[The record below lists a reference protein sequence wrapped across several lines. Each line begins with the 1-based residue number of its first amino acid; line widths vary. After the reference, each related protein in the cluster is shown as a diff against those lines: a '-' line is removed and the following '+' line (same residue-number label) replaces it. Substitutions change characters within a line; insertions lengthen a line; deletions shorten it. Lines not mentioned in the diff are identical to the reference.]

1 MIAEIKNKIPVLE
14 RAVEVMEYIASHPG
28 RVSQPELIA
37 ALKIPQATCY
47 RIIAT
52 LVAANWLV
60 KLPGNKYDIAP
71 AIARL
76 SRKTELQLEKY
87 RPLQPALDYLA
98 RQVGHSVK
106 LSVPDASEHVSV
118 LSAKAPWDIALTAA
132 PGTRFEI
139 KNGGSVAIILL
150 ADMANSKR
158 NALLAQAEN
167 PAKLKKLISD
177 YKRDGF
183 SLNAASDDPA
193 QRPQIDALSVPVFA
207 EDKSVCG
214 VLTLLS
220 MPGELAKNDLS
231 ELLDAMRK
239 TARFCG
245 ELMP

>member
-1 MIAEIKNKIPVLE
+1 MIEGKNKIPVLE

-52 LVAANWLV
+52 LVGANWLV

-106 LSVPDASEHVSV
+106 LSVPDGSEHVSV

-132 PGTRFEI
+132 PGTRFEHST
-139 KNGGSVAIILL
+139 KC
-150 ADMANSKR
+150 
-158 NALLAQAEN
+158 
-167 PAKLKKLISD
+167 IS
-177 YKRDGF
+177 
-183 SLNAASDDPA
+183 
-193 QRPQIDALSVPVFA
+193 
-207 EDKSVCG
+207 
-214 VLTLLS
+214 
-220 MPGELAKNDLS
+220 
-231 ELLDAMRK
+231 
-239 TARFCG
+239 
-245 ELMP
+245 

>member
-1 MIAEIKNKIPVLE
+1 MTDGKNKIPVLE
-14 RAVEVMEYIASHPG
+14 RSVEVMEYIASHPG

-98 RQVGHSVK
+98 RQVGYSVK

-139 KNGGSVAIILL
+139 KDGGSVAIILL
-150 ADMANSKR
+150 ADLPAAKR
-158 NALLAQAEN
+158 SNILAQAGN
-167 PAKLKKLISD
+167 PAKLKQQLAA
-177 YKRDGF
+177 YKRNGY
-183 SLNAASDDPA
+183 SLNRASENPA
-193 QRPQIDALSVPVFA
+193 QRPQIDALSVAIGQENKVR
-207 EDKSVCG
+207 G

-220 MPGELAKNDLS
+220 MPGELEKSDLS
-231 ELLDAMRK
+231 ELLEAMRK

>member
-1 MIAEIKNKIPVLE
+1 MAEVKNKIPVLE

-47 RIIAT
+47 RIFAT

-71 AIARL
+71 GITRL

-98 RQVGHSVK
+98 KQVGFSVK
-106 LSVPDASEHVSV
+106 LSVADHNEHVNV

-132 PGTRFEI
+132 PGTRFEL
-139 KNGGSVAIILL
+139 KDGGSVAIILL
-150 ADMANSKR
+150 SGMPEARRSGIVTLADEPEKMNQSIEDFKSAGYSF
-158 NALLAQAEN
+158 N
-167 PAKLKKLISD
+167 PAS
-177 YKRDGF
+177 
-183 SLNAASDDPA
+183 SLVG
-193 QRPQIDALSVPVFA
+193 QHPQIDALSVPV
-207 EDKSVCG
+207 KTNRTISG

-220 MPGELAKNDLS
+220 LAGELEKANLTV
-231 ELLDAMRK
+231 LLKEMHQ
-239 TARFCG
+239 TANFCSK
-245 ELMP
+245 LMQ

>member
-1 MIAEIKNKIPVLE
+1 MTDGKNKIPVLV
-14 RAVEVMEYIASHPG
+14 RSVEVMEYIASHPG

-47 RIIAT
+47 RIVST

-98 RQVGHSVK
+98 RQVGYSVK
-106 LSVPDASEHVSV
+106 LSVPDGSEHVSV
-118 LSAKAPWDIALTAA
+118 LSAKAPWDIAVTAA
-132 PGTRFEI
+132 PGTRFEL
-139 KNGGSVAIILL
+139 KNGGSVAVILL
-150 ADMANSKR
+150 ADMPTSQR
-158 NALLAQAEN
+158 NAVFAQAEK
-167 PAKLKKLISD
+167 PQKLKQLIAD
-177 YKRDGF
+177 YKRDGY
-183 SLNAASDDPA
+183 SLNLASSDPE
-193 QRPQIDALSVPVFA
+193 QRPQIDALSVA
-207 EDKSVCG
+207 ICSEEQITG

-220 MPGELAKNDLS
+220 MPGELEKTDLS
-231 ELLDAMRK
+231 KLLDAMRK

>member
-1 MIAEIKNKIPVLE
+1 MTDIKNKIPVLE

-52 LVAANWLV
+52 LVAVNWLV
-60 KLPGNKYDIAP
+60 KLPGNKYDISP

-98 RQVGHSVK
+98 RQVGYSVK

-132 PGTRFEI
+132 PGTRFEL
-139 KNGGSVAIILL
+139 KDGGSVAIILL
-150 ADMANSKR
+150 ADMPKTPRGAILS
-158 NALLAQAEN
+158 QAVN
-167 PAKLKKLISD
+167 PAKLKQQLAD
-177 YKRDGF
+177 YKRDGY
-183 SLNAASDDPA
+183 SLNRSSANPE
-193 QRPQIDALSVPVFA
+193 QRPQIDALSVA
-207 EDKSVCG
+207 VCSENEVRG

-220 MPGELAKNDLS
+220 MPGEFEKNDLS
-231 ELLDAMRK
+231 VLLESMRK

>member
-1 MIAEIKNKIPVLE
+1 MTAGKNKIPVLV

-47 RIIAT
+47 RIVAT
-52 LVAANWLV
+52 LVDSNWLV

-98 RQVGHSVK
+98 RQVGYSVK
-106 LSVPDASEHVSV
+106 LSVPDGIEHVNV

-132 PGTRFEI
+132 PGTRFEL
-139 KNGGSVAIILL
+139 KNGGSVAVILL
-150 ADMANSKR
+150 ADMLSTHRNSI
-158 NALLAQAEN
+158 LSQAEN
-167 PAKLKKLISD
+167 PQKLKQLIAD
-177 YKRDGF
+177 YRKYGY
-183 SLNAASDDPA
+183 SLNLASSDPEK
-193 QRPQIDALSVPVFA
+193 RPQIDALSVAVVNSDQIA
-207 EDKSVCG
+207 G

-220 MPGELAKNDLS
+220 MPGDLEKADIS
-231 ELLDAMRK
+231 SLLDSMRK

>member
-1 MIAEIKNKIPVLE
+1 MTAIKNKIPVLE
-14 RAVEVMEYIASHPG
+14 RAVEVMEYIASHPN

-71 AIARL
+71 GMARL

-98 RQVGHSVK
+98 RQVGYSVK
-106 LSVPDASEHVSV
+106 LSVADGAEHVSV

-132 PGTRFEI
+132 PGTRFEL
-139 KNGGSVAIILL
+139 KDGGSVAIILL
-150 ADMANSKR
+150 ANMPQNKR
-158 NALLAQAEN
+158 AAIMSQTQSPGRIQQLINEYQLKGYAVNLA
-167 PAKLKKLISD
+167 S
-177 YKRDGF
+177 
-183 SLNAASDDPA
+183 AAPE
-193 QRPQIDALSVPVFA
+193 QHPQIDALSIPVPC
-207 EDKSVCG
+207 KNGING
-214 VLTLLS
+214 VLTLLC
-220 MPGELAKNDLS
+220 MPGELGKAYLPT
-231 ELLDAMRK
+231 LLESMQK

>member
-1 MIAEIKNKIPVLE
+1 MTGGKNKIPVLE
-14 RAVEVMEYIASHPG
+14 RSVEVMEYIASHPG

-98 RQVGHSVK
+98 RQVGYSVK

-139 KNGGSVAIILL
+139 KDGGSVAIILL
-150 ADMANSKR
+150 ADLPAAKR
-158 NALLAQAEN
+158 SNILAQAGNPIKLKQQLADYKRNGYSLNRASEN
-167 PAKLKKLISD
+167 PA
-177 YKRDGF
+177 
-183 SLNAASDDPA
+183 
-193 QRPQIDALSVPVFA
+193 QRSQIDALSVA
-207 EDKSVCG
+207 ICSENKVCG

-220 MPGELAKNDLS
+220 MPGELEKTDLS
-231 ELLDAMRK
+231 ELLEAMRK

>member
-1 MIAEIKNKIPVLE
+1 MTDGKNKIPVLE
-14 RAVEVMEYIASHPG
+14 RSVEVMEYIASHPG

-98 RQVGHSVK
+98 RQVGYSVK
-106 LSVPDASEHVSV
+106 LSVPDDSEHVSV

-139 KNGGSVAIILL
+139 KDGGSVAIILL
-150 ADMANSKR
+150 DDLPPARRNNILDQVAN
-158 NALLAQAEN
+158 
-167 PAKLKKLISD
+167 PTKLKQQLAD
-177 YKRDGF
+177 YKRNGY
-183 SLNAASDDPA
+183 SLNRASENPA
-193 QRPQIDALSVPVFA
+193 QRPQIDALSVAICQENKVR
-207 EDKSVCG
+207 G

-220 MPGELAKNDLS
+220 MPGELEKTNLS
-231 ELLDAMRK
+231 ELLEAMRK

>member
-1 MIAEIKNKIPVLE
+1 MDDSKNKIPVLV
-14 RAVEVMEYIASHPG
+14 RAVEVMEYIASHPN

-47 RIIAT
+47 RIIST

-60 KLPGNKYDIAP
+60 KLPGNKFDIAP

-98 RQVGHSVK
+98 RQVGYSVK
-106 LSVPDASEHVSV
+106 LSVPDGSEHVSV

-132 PGTRFEI
+132 PGTRFEL

-150 ADMANSKR
+150 SDMPSNQR
-158 NALLAQAEN
+158 NAIFAQAGN
-167 PAKLKKLISD
+167 PQKLKQLSAD
-177 YKRDGF
+177 YKQNGY
-183 SLNAASDDPA
+183 SLNLASADPD
-193 QRPQIDALSVPVFA
+193 QRPQIDALSIA
-207 EDKSVCG
+207 VCREKQITG

-220 MPGELAKNDLS
+220 MPGELEKTDLTT
-231 ELLDAMRK
+231 LLDAMRK

>member
-1 MIAEIKNKIPVLE
+1 MTGGKNKIPVLE
-14 RAVEVMEYIASHPG
+14 RSVEVMEYIASHPG

-52 LVAANWLV
+52 LVAVNWLV

-76 SRKTELQLEKY
+76 SRKTELQMEKY

-98 RQVGHSVK
+98 RQVGYSVK
-106 LSVPDASEHVSV
+106 LSVPDESEHVSV

-139 KNGGSVAIILL
+139 KDGGSVAIILL
-150 ADMANSKR
+150 ADLPAAKR
-158 NALLAQAEN
+158 SNILAQAGN
-167 PAKLKKLISD
+167 PAKLKQQLAA
-177 YKRDGF
+177 YKRNGY
-183 SLNAASDDPA
+183 SLNRASENPA
-193 QRPQIDALSVPVFA
+193 QRPQIDALSVAIGQENKVR
-207 EDKSVCG
+207 G

-220 MPGELAKNDLS
+220 MPGELEKSDLS
-231 ELLDAMRK
+231 ELLEAMRK

>member
-1 MIAEIKNKIPVLE
+1 MTGGKNKIPVLE
-14 RAVEVMEYIASHPG
+14 RSVEVMEYIASHPG

-52 LVAANWLV
+52 LVAVNWLV

-76 SRKTELQLEKY
+76 SRKTELQMEKY

-98 RQVGHSVK
+98 RQVGYSVK
-106 LSVPDASEHVSV
+106 LSVPDESEHVSV

-139 KNGGSVAIILL
+139 KDGGSVAIILL
-150 ADMANSKR
+150 ADLPAAKR
-158 NALLAQAEN
+158 SNILAQAGN
-167 PAKLKKLISD
+167 PAKLKQQLAA
-177 YKRDGF
+177 YKRNGY
-183 SLNAASDDPA
+183 SLNRASENPA
-193 QRPQIDALSVPVFA
+193 QRPQIDALSVAIGQENKVR
-207 EDKSVCG
+207 G

-220 MPGELAKNDLS
+220 MPGELEKTDLS
-231 ELLDAMRK
+231 ELLEAMRK